1 MINKFSISSKNDN
14 LYVKIVLIE
23 YNFNIKE

>member
-1 MINKFSISSKNDN
+1 MINKFNISSKNDN